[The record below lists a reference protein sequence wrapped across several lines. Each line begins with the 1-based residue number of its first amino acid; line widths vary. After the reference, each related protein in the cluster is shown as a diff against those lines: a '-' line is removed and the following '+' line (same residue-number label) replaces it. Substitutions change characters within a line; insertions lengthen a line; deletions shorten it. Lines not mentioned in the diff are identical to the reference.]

1 MTNSRDF
8 LFEFRETR
16 DRVML
21 RRKIL
26 TALQISLALCLV
38 VAALWMVTR

>member
-1 MTNSRDF
+1 MMDSRDF

-26 TALQISLALCLV
+26 TALQLALL
-38 VAALWMVTR
+38 AAAGALIIWLGLR